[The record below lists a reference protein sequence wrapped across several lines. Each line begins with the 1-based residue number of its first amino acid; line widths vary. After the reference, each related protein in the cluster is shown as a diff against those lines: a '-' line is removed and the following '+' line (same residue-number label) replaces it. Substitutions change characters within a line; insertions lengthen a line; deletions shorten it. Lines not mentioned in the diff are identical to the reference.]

1 MQNLGLIF
9 LQRKFL
15 LPNLINE
22 QMITVQMT
30 EMEYK
35 AYLLYLK
42 SIEIMQNA
50 GEEMAD
56 QKDIKHLFSDDM
68 SKKEFELGL
77 EDLKAGR
84 ITYIDPENIWQNI
97 K

>member
-1 MQNLGLIF
+1 MGLTF

-15 LPNLINE
+15 LPNLIDE
-22 QMITVQMT
+22 QMVTVQMT
-30 EMEYK
+30 EIEYK

-56 QKDIKHLFSDDM
+56 QQDIKHCFSDDK
-68 SKKEFELGL
+68 SKKEFEQGL
-77 EDLKAGR
+77 EDFKAGR
-84 ITYIDPENIWQNI
+84 ITYIDPENIWQSI